1 MVSSFALVMALAL
14 LPAAGNI
21 AGGLLAETWEVS
33 ARTLSLALH
42 LAAGIVLAVVGLEL
56 VPEALNATPPWVP
69 ILAFVTGG
77 ALFMGLER
85 LIKTLKTRLGSREG
99 STGPWAIFAGVS
111 LDLFSDGVMIGTGSV
126 ISPALGL
133 LLAAGQVPA
142 DIPEGFAASA
152 TLRRAGVPRRARLL
166 VAASFT
172 LPVLIGAALGYLA
185 LCQQIQR
192 EARTL
197 GLTAAPER
205 ARFVQVGIDAADVPA
220 TRSFWQAVLGYEPD
234 PRQDV
239 TDLVDPRRLGPVL
252 FFQPLDREDTAR
264 RAQRNRLHL
273 EAVVAHDDA
282 EARTS
287 TALRAGGSILRDRG
301 PAGWTL
307 ADPEGN
313 EVDVVVG
320 SGREEGQV

>member
-56 VPEALNATPPWVP
+56 VPEALKATPPWVP
-69 ILAFVTGG
+69 ILAFVAGG

-99 STGPWAIFAGVS
+99 ATGPWAIFAGVS

-152 TLRRAGVPRRARLL
+152 TLRRAGVPRRTRLL

-185 LCQQIQR
+185 LRQAPDVLTLSVLAATGGILTSVVIEEMIS
-192 EARTL
+192 EAHENATSTFGPL
-197 GLTAAPER
+197 MLTAG
-205 ARFVQVGIDAADVPA
+205 FG
-220 TRSFWQAVLGYEPD
+220 
-234 PRQDV
+234 
-239 TDLVDPRRLGPVL
+239 L
-252 FFQPLDREDTAR
+252 F
-264 RAQRNRLHL
+264 
-273 EAVVAHDDA
+273 
-282 EARTS
+282 
-287 TALRAGGSILRDRG
+287 ALISVYAG
-301 PAGWTL
+301 T
-307 ADPEGN
+307 
-313 EVDVVVG
+313 
-320 SGREEGQV
+320 